1 MTDNDPN
8 IDSGSD
14 SDSDDQITVTTDE
27 QALAVVLERAN
38 IEIDELR
45 QMGEEEF
52 AAEAQA
58 AYDQVREDFETAQN
72 DD

>member
-1 MTDNDPN
+1 MTDNNDT
-8 IDSGSD
+8 
-14 SDSDDQITVTTDE
+14 DQITITTDE
-27 QALAVVLERAN
+27 QALGLVLERAN

-58 AYDQVREDFETAQN
+58 AYDQVRDDFEAAQN

>member
-1 MTDNDPN
+1 MTDSNN
-8 IDSGSD
+8 
-14 SDSDDQITVTTDE
+14 DDQITVTTDE
-27 QALAVVLERAN
+27 QALAMVLERAN

-52 AAEAQA
+52 ADEAAA
-58 AYDQVREDFETAQN
+58 AYDQVKEDFEAAQE